1 MKILNG
7 RSFVKYPVGKW
18 TKKLG
23 LWLSCSGD
31 MAGKYWTFFQVH
43 FAPCV
48 QCWCYLVVLTPGV
61 TLLTTFVGYFPNCLP
76 C

>member
-1 MKILNG
+1 MAG
-7 RSFVKYPVGKW
+7 SFMKYPVGQW

-31 MAGKYWTFFQVH
+31 MAGKILDIFPSQLCLVCSVFF
-43 FAPCV
+43 
-48 QCWCYLVVLTPGV
+48 WCYLVVLTPGV